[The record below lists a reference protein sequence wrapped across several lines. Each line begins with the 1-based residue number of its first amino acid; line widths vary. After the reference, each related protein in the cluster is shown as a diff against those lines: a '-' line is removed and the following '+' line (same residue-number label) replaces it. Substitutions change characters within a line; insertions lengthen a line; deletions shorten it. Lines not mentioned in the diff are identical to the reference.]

1 MPNHSP
7 ATSGPGRPKD
17 LAKRQ
22 AILAAAKQ
30 LFLSKG
36 YASTS
41 MDAVA
46 SAAGVSKLTVYSHFD
61 DKERLFSEAVVATCQ
76 EQLPQLLFELPAG
89 ATLHEVLLNIGHG
102 FQALISCEDSVNLHR
117 LIMASG
123 GQDPGLCEVFYSA
136 GPLRIIHE
144 MEGLL
149 RRVDASGALCIDNPL
164 NAAEHF
170 FCLLKGGPNF
180 RLLLG
185 CAPPLEADAAQAHVA
200 EVVDLFMRAYRP

>member
-1 MPNHSP
+1 MPNASP
-7 ATSGPGRPKD
+7 ASTGPGRPKD

-22 AILAAAKQ
+22 AILEAAKQ

-61 DKERLFSEAVVATCQ
+61 DKERLFGEAVVATCQ
-76 EQLPQLLFELPAG
+76 EQLPELLFELPAD
-89 ATLHEVLLNIGHG
+89 APVHEVLLNIGHG

-123 GQDPGLCEVFYSA
+123 GQDPQLCQVFYSA
-136 GPLRIIHE
+136 GPQRIIHE

-149 RRVDASGALCIDNPL
+149 RKVDASGVLRIENPL
-164 NAAEHF
+164 SAAEHF

-185 CAPPLEADAAQAHVA
+185 CAPALGADAAHAHVA
-200 EVVDLFMRAYRP
+200 EVVELFMRAYRP